1 VKTPDRA
8 TEAVLIGEVARRTGV
23 SVSAIRY
30 YESIGVIGPARRV
43 SGRRV
48 YDDGVF
54 SSIALVLAAQDA
66 GFTLAEV
73 RMLISGFDR
82 ATPASARW
90 QSMAQRKLDDVVE
103 RIRDAERM
111 KAMLERLLTC
121 RCETLDQC
129 VARRTEAL
137 RTARSYAEERPRR
150 RIGAKRPAGHR
161 VGRPSRSF

>member
-1 VKTPDRA
+1 MTGGSVNH
-8 TEAVLIGEVARRTGV
+8 TEAELGTDTGAAASISIGSVARRTGV

-30 YESIGVIGPARRV
+30 YESVGLIAPARRE

-48 YDDGVF
+48 YDDAVF
-54 SSIALVLAAQDA
+54 SSIALVQAAQDA

-73 RMLISGFDR
+73 KMLISGFDR

-90 QSMAQRKLDDVVE
+90 QSMARRKLDDVVE

-111 KAMLERLLTC
+111 KALLENLLRC

-129 VARRTEAL
+129 VERRTVAL
-137 RTARSYAEERPRR
+137 RTARTFADERPRR
-150 RIGAKRPAGHR
+150 RKVGAR
-161 VGRPSRSF
+161 